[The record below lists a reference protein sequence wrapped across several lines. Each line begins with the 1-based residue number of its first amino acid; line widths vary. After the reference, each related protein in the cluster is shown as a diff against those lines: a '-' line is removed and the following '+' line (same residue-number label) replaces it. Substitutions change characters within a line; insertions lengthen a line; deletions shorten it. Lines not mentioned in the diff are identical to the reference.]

1 MKPFLT
7 LAIIALLPSAVWAT
21 DTVAPSPVDPLSEA
35 VIEETA
41 AGLQIVDAADIVPE
55 EFMWEKRL
63 LVIFANTPNDPEY
76 RRQLALLESRAGD
89 LRERD
94 VIVVLDTDPAAATAL
109 RTRLRPRA
117 FMLAIIGKDGEIKQ
131 RKPSPWDAR
140 EIVQAIDKFPLRRQ
154 EMLDR
159 RPSGR

>member
-1 MKPFLT
+1 MKSFLT

-21 DTVAPSPVDPLSEA
+21 DTLAQAPDDPLAEA

-41 AGLQIVDAADIVPE
+41 AGLQIVDAAGVVPE
-55 EFMWEKRL
+55 DLLWEKRL

-76 RRQLALLESRAGD
+76 RQQLALLESRADD
-89 LRERD
+89 LHERD
-94 VIVVLDTDPAAATAL
+94 VIVVLDADPAAMSAL

-154 EMLDR
+154 EMLNR